1 MTSWDTG
8 MQDLYKALLSL
19 QHKGPAPRKTFH
31 TTRPCCSTAAVGAGA
46 LPAECHLNFPLDFLR
61 AVLLHV
67 ASICL
72 QSFGENALGHFH
84 SICLEDYLGVMYRVS
99 DNQSSSKPLSGGN
112 TARVAWKKL
121 GCEQVACS
129 FLLHTGMFRLLA
141 VTCMG
146 HLSTEGVLPPFLV
159 KLRPDA
165 NRNKGARKSGN
176 KGQ

>member
-1 MTSWDTG
+1 MGHWDAG
-8 MQDLYKALLSL
+8 SL
-19 QHKGPAPRKTFH
+19 QGTSQPAAQ
-31 TTRPCCSTAAVGAGA
+31 RPCTKEDILAVP
-46 LPAECHLNFPLDFLR
+46 LLQWELVLWPAECHLNFPLDFLR

-159 KLRPDA
+159 KLRPDT